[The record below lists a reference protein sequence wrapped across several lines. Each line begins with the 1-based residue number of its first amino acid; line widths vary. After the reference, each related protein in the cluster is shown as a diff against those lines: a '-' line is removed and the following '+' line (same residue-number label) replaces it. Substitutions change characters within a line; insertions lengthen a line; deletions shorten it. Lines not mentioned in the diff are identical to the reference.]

1 MSLIDKE
8 TLQCQFCGFQRNKI
22 DVLTVHIGSVH
33 DKVEDFL
40 PAEFHLPRSRS
51 RPVKYSKI
59 SSTSHPESPVEQTR
73 YEQTV
78 ETCADTGA
86 SVNFSGEEEPDS
98 QQKGSKETE
107 NSVQTFIDE
116 EDDLSNIRNIFDDS
130 DDDYE

>member
-1 MSLIDKE
+1 M
-8 TLQCQFCGFQRNKI
+8 
-22 DVLTVHIGSVH
+22 LTIHIGSAH

-40 PAEFHLPRSRS
+40 PAKFHLPRSRS
-51 RPVKYSKI
+51 RPWKY
-59 SSTSHPESPVEQTR
+59 SSTSHPDRPVELNQTR